1 MLPSQLTP
9 TKLAA
14 SKSLLKSA
22 AHAPTLSA
30 AVVATELAEVESEDV
45 VVAALIIDPPARAV
59 VASRRMPV
67 VAQATLLVEVEVEGQ
82 EET

>member
-22 AHAPTLSA
+22 AHVPTLSA

-45 VVAALIIDPPARAV
+45 VVAALTIDPPARAV
-59 VASRRMPV
+59 VASRRMLV